1 MSLAGRKEKSMT
13 DTQTTTSEAARSH
26 AAGCAGLPGALAEEL
41 RATLGQRF
49 SVARAVREQ
58 HGLGESYHAV
68 VPPDAVC
75 FAESTE
81 EVAAI
86 VKACARHKTPII
98 PFGGGTSLEGHV
110 SAPFGGVSVDVSRM
124 DQVLEV
130 RPGDMDVTVQ
140 AGVTRQQLNSHLRD
154 TGLFFPVDPGA
165 ECTLGGMASTRAS
178 GTNAVR
184 YGTMRENVVRLTV
197 VLSNGDVIR
206 TGSRARKS
214 AAGYDLTRLF
224 VGSEGTLGIITE
236 VTLRV
241 YPIPEATSVAICPFP
256 DLASAAE
263 VVTAVIQMGIP
274 ISRIEFLDEYAI
286 RATNRHSGTAYR
298 ETPTLFFEFTGSEL
312 NVTEQAS
319 QVKDICAEFG
329 VTEFEWA
336 VEPEARNKLW
346 NARHNIHYAIQ
357 AMDPNAKIW
366 STDVC
371 VPTAALPECINQSH
385 EDMKSV
391 SFFVATVGHVGDG
404 NFHMGLVIDP
414 QNPEE
419 MAEATAFNERLVKR
433 AIALD
438 GTCTGEHGIGTGKRK
453 FMYLEHGGGLE
464 VMRAIKRALDPDNIM
479 NPGKILPDT

>member
-1 MSLAGRKEKSMT
+1 MATPAVTLESVR
-13 DTQTTTSEAARSH
+13 SESTRPS
-26 AAGCAGLPGALAEEL
+26 GLPAALVEEL
-41 RATLGQRF
+41 KTLLGQRF
-49 SVARAVREQ
+49 STSAAVRDQ

-68 VPPDAVC
+68 VAPDAVC
-75 FAESTE
+75 FAETTE
-81 EVAAI
+81 DVAAI
-86 VKACARHKTPII
+86 VKACARHSTPII
-98 PFGGGTSLEGHV
+98 PFGAGTSLEGHV
-110 SAPFGGVSVDVSRM
+110 SAPFGGVCIDVSRM
-124 DQVLEV
+124 NAVLEV

-140 AGVTRQQLNSHLRD
+140 AGVTRQQLNIHLRD

-165 ECTLGGMASTRAS
+165 ECTLGGMAATRAS

-197 VLSNGDVIR
+197 VLPNGEVIR

-214 AAGYDLTRLF
+214 SAGYDLTRLF

-263 VVTAVIQMGIP
+263 VVTTIIQIGIP
-274 ISRIEFLDEYAI
+274 ISRVEFLDEYSI
-286 RATNRHSGTAYR
+286 RATNRHSGTTYG
-298 ETPTLFFEFTGSEL
+298 ETPTLFFEFTGSEQ

-319 QVKDICAEFG
+319 QVKEICAEFG

-346 NARHNIHYAIQ
+346 KARHNIHYAIM
-357 AMDPNAKIW
+357 AMRPNAKIW

-371 VPTAALPECINQSH
+371 VPTAALPECIRESH
-385 EDMKSV
+385 EDMKKA
-391 SFFVATVGHVGDG
+391 SFFIAAVGHVGDG

-414 QNPEE
+414 QNAAE
-419 MAEATAFNERLVKR
+419 MAEAEAFNERLVKR
-433 AIALD
+433 AIAMD
-438 GTCTGEHGIGTGKRK
+438 GTCTGEHGVGTGKRK
-453 FMYLEHGGGLE
+453 FMRLEHGEGVE
-464 VMRAIKRALDPDNIM
+464 VMRAIKRAVDPQNIM
-479 NPGKILPDT
+479 NPGKILPEA

>member
-1 MSLAGRKEKSMT
+1 MMATPAATLE
-13 DTQTTTSEAARSH
+13 SEGSESKRSS
-26 AAGCAGLPGALAEEL
+26 GLPAPLVDEL
-41 RATLGQRF
+41 KRLLGQRF
-49 SVARAVREQ
+49 STSAAVRDQ

-68 VPPDAVC
+68 VAPDAVC
-75 FAESTE
+75 FAETTE
-81 EVAAI
+81 DVAAI
-86 VKACARHKTPII
+86 VKACARHSTPII
-98 PFGGGTSLEGHV
+98 PFGAGTSLEGHV
-110 SAPFGGVSVDVSRM
+110 SAPFGGVCVDVSRM
-124 DQVLEV
+124 NAVLEV

-140 AGVTRQQLNSHLRD
+140 AGVTRQQLNVHLRD

-165 ECTLGGMASTRAS
+165 ECTLGGMAATRAS

-197 VLSNGDVIR
+197 VLPNGEVIR

-214 AAGYDLTRLF
+214 SAGYDLTRLF

-263 VVTAVIQMGIP
+263 VVTTIIQMGIP
-274 ISRIEFLDEYAI
+274 ISRVEFLDEYSI
-286 RATNRHSGTAYR
+286 RATNRHSGTTYR
-298 ETPTLFFEFTGSEL
+298 ETPTLFFEFTGSEQ

-319 QVKDICAEFG
+319 QVKEICAEFG

-346 NARHNIHYAIQ
+346 KARHNIHYAIM
-357 AMDPNAKIW
+357 AMRPNAKIW

-371 VPTAALPECINQSH
+371 VPTAALPECIRESH
-385 EDMKSV
+385 EDMKKA
-391 SFFVATVGHVGDG
+391 SFFIAAVGHVGDG

-414 QNPEE
+414 QNAAE
-419 MAEATAFNERLVKR
+419 MAEAEAFNERLVKR
-433 AIALD
+433 AIAMD
-438 GTCTGEHGIGTGKRK
+438 GTCTGEHGVGTGKRK
-453 FMYLEHGGGLE
+453 FMRLEHGEGVE
-464 VMRAIKRALDPDNIM
+464 VMRAIKRALDPQNIM
-479 NPGKILPDT
+479 NPGKILPEA

>member
-1 MSLAGRKEKSMT
+1 MATPAATLESERSESKS
-13 DTQTTTSEAARSH
+13 S
-26 AAGCAGLPGALAEEL
+26 AGLPAALIDEL
-41 RATLGQRF
+41 KTLLGQRF
-49 SVARAVREQ
+49 STSAAVRDQ

-68 VPPDAVC
+68 VAPDAVC
-75 FAESTE
+75 FAETTD

-86 VKACARHKTPII
+86 VKACGRHSAPII
-98 PFGGGTSLEGHV
+98 PFGAGTSLEGHV
-110 SAPFGGVSVDVSRM
+110 SAPFGGVCIDVSRM
-124 DQVLEV
+124 NAVLEV

-140 AGVTRQQLNSHLRD
+140 AGVTRQQLNIHLRD

-165 ECTLGGMASTRAS
+165 ECTLGGMAATRAS

-197 VLSNGDVIR
+197 VLPNGEVIR

-214 AAGYDLTRLF
+214 SAGYDLTRLF

-236 VTLRV
+236 VTLRI

-263 VVTAVIQMGIP
+263 VVTTIIQMGIP
-274 ISRIEFLDEYAI
+274 ISRVEFLDEYSI
-286 RATNRHSGTAYR
+286 RATNRHSGTTYR
-298 ETPTLFFEFTGSEL
+298 ETPTLFFEFTGSEQ

-319 QVKDICAEFG
+319 QVKEICAEFG

-346 NARHNIHYAIQ
+346 KARHNIHYAIM
-357 AMDPNAKIW
+357 AMRPNAKIW

-371 VPTAALPECINQSH
+371 VPTAALPECIRESH
-385 EDMKSV
+385 EDMKQA
-391 SFFVATVGHVGDG
+391 SFFIAAVGHVGDG

-414 QNPEE
+414 QNAAE
-419 MAEATAFNERLVKR
+419 MAEAEAFNERLVKR
-433 AIALD
+433 AIAMD
-438 GTCTGEHGIGTGKRK
+438 GTCTGEHGVGTGKRK
-453 FMYLEHGGGLE
+453 FMRLEHGEGVE
-464 VMRAIKRALDPDNIM
+464 VMRAIKRALDPQNIM
-479 NPGKILPDT
+479 NPGKILPEA

>member
-1 MSLAGRKEKSMT
+1 MMATPAATLE
-13 DTQTTTSEAARSH
+13 SERSESTRSS
-26 AAGCAGLPGALAEEL
+26 GLPDALADEL
-41 RATLGQRF
+41 KTLLGQRF
-49 SVARAVREQ
+49 STSAAVRDQ

-68 VPPDAVC
+68 VAPDAVC
-75 FAESTE
+75 FAETTE
-81 EVAAI
+81 DVAAI
-86 VKACARHKTPII
+86 VKACARHSTPII
-98 PFGGGTSLEGHV
+98 PFGAGTSLEGHV
-110 SAPFGGVSVDVSRM
+110 SAPFGGVCVDVSRM
-124 DQVLEV
+124 NAVLEV

-140 AGVTRQQLNSHLRD
+140 AGVTRQQLNVHLRD

-165 ECTLGGMASTRAS
+165 ECTLGGMAATRAS

-197 VLSNGDVIR
+197 VLPNGEVIR

-214 AAGYDLTRLF
+214 SAGYDLTRLF

-263 VVTAVIQMGIP
+263 VVTTIIQMGIP
-274 ISRIEFLDEYAI
+274 ISRVEFLDEYSI
-286 RATNRHSGTAYR
+286 RATNRHSGTTYR
-298 ETPTLFFEFTGSEL
+298 ETPTLFFEFTGSEH

-319 QVKDICAEFG
+319 QVKEICAEFG

-346 NARHNIHYAIQ
+346 KARHNIHYAIM
-357 AMDPNAKIW
+357 AMRPNAKIW

-371 VPTAALPECINQSH
+371 VPTAALPECIRESH
-385 EDMKSV
+385 EDMKKA
-391 SFFVATVGHVGDG
+391 SFFIAAVGHVGDG

-414 QNPEE
+414 QNAAE
-419 MAEATAFNERLVKR
+419 MAEAEAFNERLVKR
-433 AIALD
+433 AIAMD
-438 GTCTGEHGIGTGKRK
+438 GTCTGEHGVGTGKRK
-453 FMYLEHGGGLE
+453 FMRLEHGEGVE
-464 VMRAIKRALDPDNIM
+464 VMRAIKRALDPQNIM
-479 NPGKILPDT
+479 NPGKILPEA

>member
-1 MSLAGRKEKSMT
+1 MRSSAISSTSKPSRSA
-13 DTQTTTSEAARSH
+13 TTRS
-26 AAGCAGLPGALAEEL
+26 AGLERKLMMATPAATLGSERSESTRSSGLPDALADEL
-41 RATLGQRF
+41 KTLLGQRF
-49 SVARAVREQ
+49 STSAAVRDQ

-68 VPPDAVC
+68 VAPDAVC
-75 FAESTE
+75 FAETTE
-81 EVAAI
+81 DVAAI
-86 VKACARHKTPII
+86 VKACARHSTPII
-98 PFGGGTSLEGHV
+98 PFGAGTSLEGHV
-110 SAPFGGVSVDVSRM
+110 SAPFGGVSLDVSRM
-124 DQVLEV
+124 NAVLEV

-140 AGVTRQQLNSHLRD
+140 AGVTRQQLNVHLRD

-165 ECTLGGMASTRAS
+165 ECTLGGMAATRAS

-197 VLSNGDVIR
+197 VLPNGEVIR

-263 VVTAVIQMGIP
+263 VVTTIIQMGIP
-274 ISRIEFLDEYAI
+274 ISRVEFLDEYSI
-286 RATNRHSGTAYR
+286 RATNRHSGTTYR
-298 ETPTLFFEFTGSEL
+298 ETPTLFFEFTGSEH

-319 QVKDICAEFG
+319 QVKEICAEFG

-346 NARHNIHYAIQ
+346 KARHNIHYAIM
-357 AMDPNAKIW
+357 AMRPNAKIW

-371 VPTAALPECINQSH
+371 VPTAALPECIRESH
-385 EDMKSV
+385 EDMKKA
-391 SFFVATVGHVGDG
+391 SFFIAAVGHVGDG

-414 QNPEE
+414 QNAAE
-419 MAEATAFNERLVKR
+419 MAEAEAFNERLVKR
-433 AIALD
+433 A
-438 GTCTGEHGIGTGKRK
+438 
-453 FMYLEHGGGLE
+453 
-464 VMRAIKRALDPDNIM
+464 
-479 NPGKILPDT
+479 

>member
-1 MSLAGRKEKSMT
+1 M
-13 DTQTTTSEAARSH
+13 
-26 AAGCAGLPGALAEEL
+26 
-41 RATLGQRF
+41 LGQRF
-49 SVARAVREQ
+49 SVALAVREQ
-58 HGLGESYHAV
+58 HGVGESYHAV
-68 VPPDAVC
+68 VAPDAVC
-75 FAESTE
+75 FAESTAD
-81 EVAAI
+81 VAAI

-110 SAPFGGVSVDVSRM
+110 SAPYGGVSLDVSRM
-124 DQVLEV
+124 NEVLEV

-165 ECTLGGMASTRAS
+165 ECTLGGMAATRAS

-197 VLSNGDVIR
+197 VLANGDVIR

-224 VGSEGTLGIITE
+224 VGSEGTLGIIIE

-256 DLASAAE
+256 DLESAAR
-263 VVTAVIQMGIP
+263 VVTAIIQMGIP
-274 ISRIEFLDEYAI
+274 ISRVEFLDEYSI
-286 RATNRHSGTAYR
+286 QATNRHSGTTYR
-298 ETPTLFFEFTGSEL
+298 ETPTLFFEFTGSEH
-312 NVTEQAS
+312 NVTEQVT

-336 VEPEARNKLW
+336 VESEARNKLW
-346 NARHNIHYAIQ
+346 KARHDIHYAIM
-357 AMDPNAKIW
+357 AMRPNAKIW

-371 VPTAALPECINQSH
+371 VPTAALPECIKQSH
-385 EDMKSV
+385 EDMKKA
-391 SFFVATVGHVGDG
+391 SFFIAAVGHVGDG

-414 QNPEE
+414 TNPAE
-419 MAEATAFNERLVKR
+419 MAEAEAFNERLVKR
-433 AIALD
+433 AIAMD

-453 FMYLEHGGGLE
+453 FMRLEHGQGVE
-464 VMRAIKRALDPDNIM
+464 VMRAIKKALDPDNIL

>member
-1 MSLAGRKEKSMT
+1 MMATPAATLE
-13 DTQTTTSEAARSH
+13 SERSESTRSS
-26 AAGCAGLPGALAEEL
+26 GLPDALADEL
-41 RATLGQRF
+41 KTLLGQRF
-49 SVARAVREQ
+49 STSAAVRDQ

-68 VPPDAVC
+68 VAPDAVC
-75 FAESTE
+75 FAETTE
-81 EVAAI
+81 DVAAI
-86 VKACARHKTPII
+86 VKACARHSTPII
-98 PFGGGTSLEGHV
+98 PFGAGTSLEGHV
-110 SAPFGGVSVDVSRM
+110 SAPFGGVSLDVSRM
-124 DQVLEV
+124 NAVLEV

-140 AGVTRQQLNSHLRD
+140 AGVTRQQLNVHLRD

-165 ECTLGGMASTRAS
+165 ECTLGGMAATRAS

-197 VLSNGDVIR
+197 VLPNGEVIR

-214 AAGYDLTRLF
+214 SAGYDLTRLF

-263 VVTAVIQMGIP
+263 VVTTIIQMGIP
-274 ISRIEFLDEYAI
+274 ISRVEFLDEYSI
-286 RATNRHSGTAYR
+286 RATNRHSGTTYR
-298 ETPTLFFEFTGSEL
+298 ETPTLFFEFTGSEH

-319 QVKDICAEFG
+319 QVKEICAEFG

-346 NARHNIHYAIQ
+346 KARHNIHYAIM
-357 AMDPNAKIW
+357 AMRPNAKIW

-371 VPTAALPECINQSH
+371 VPTAALPECIRESH
-385 EDMKSV
+385 EDMKKA
-391 SFFVATVGHVGDG
+391 SFFIAAVGHVGDG

-414 QNPEE
+414 QNAAE
-419 MAEATAFNERLVKR
+419 MAEAEAFNERLVKR
-433 AIALD
+433 AIAMD
-438 GTCTGEHGIGTGKRK
+438 GTCTGEHGVGTGKRK
-453 FMYLEHGGGLE
+453 FMRLEHGEGVE
-464 VMRAIKRALDPDNIM
+464 VMRAIKRALDPQNIM
-479 NPGKILPDT
+479 NPGKILPEA

>member
-1 MSLAGRKEKSMT
+1 MT
-13 DTQTTTSEAARSH
+13 ATEMAAVETRSRSK
-26 AAGCAGLPGALAEEL
+26 GSSGLPPSLAEEL
-41 RATLGQRF
+41 KAMLGQRF
-49 SVARAVREQ
+49 STAAAVRDQ
-58 HGLGESYHAV
+58 HGVGESYHAAV
-68 VPPDAVC
+68 APDAVC
-75 FAESTE
+75 FAESTDD
-81 EVAAI
+81 VSAI
-86 VKACARHKTPII
+86 VKACARHEIPVI
-98 PFGGGTSLEGHV
+98 PFGAGTSLEGHV
-110 SAPFGGVSVDVSRM
+110 SAPYGGVSLDVSRM
-124 DQVLEV
+124 NEVLEV

-165 ECTLGGMASTRAS
+165 ECTLGGMAATRAS

-197 VLSNGDVIR
+197 VLANGAVIR

-256 DLASAAE
+256 DLESAAE
-263 VVTAVIQMGIP
+263 VVTAIIQMGIP
-274 ISRIEFLDEYAI
+274 ISRVEFLDEYSI
-286 RATNRHSGTAYR
+286 QATNRHSGTTFR
-298 ETPTLFFEFTGSEL
+298 ETPTLFFEFTGSAH
-312 NVTEQAS
+312 NVTEQVT

-336 VEPEARNKLW
+336 VESEARNKLW
-346 NARHNIHYAIQ
+346 KARHNIHYAIM
-357 AMDPNAKIW
+357 AMRPNAKIW

-371 VPTAALPECINQSH
+371 VPTAALPECIKQSH
-385 EDMKSV
+385 EDMKKA
-391 SFFVATVGHVGDG
+391 SFFIAAVGHVGDG

-414 QNPEE
+414 ANAAE
-419 MAEATAFNERLVKR
+419 MAEAEAFNERLVKR
-433 AIALD
+433 AIAMD

-453 FMYLEHGGGLE
+453 YMRLEHGDGIE
-464 VMRAIKRALDPDNIM
+464 VMRAIKKALDPDNIL
-479 NPGKILPDT
+479 NPGKILPES

>member
-1 MSLAGRKEKSMT
+1 MMATPAATLE
-13 DTQTTTSEAARSH
+13 SERSESKPS
-26 AAGCAGLPGALAEEL
+26 GGLPDALADEL
-41 RATLGQRF
+41 KTLLGQRF
-49 SVARAVREQ
+49 STSAAVRDQ

-68 VPPDAVC
+68 VAPDAVC
-75 FAESTE
+75 FAETTE
-81 EVAAI
+81 DVAAI
-86 VKACARHKTPII
+86 VKACARHSTPII
-98 PFGGGTSLEGHV
+98 PFGAGTSLEGHV
-110 SAPFGGVSVDVSRM
+110 SAPFGGVCIDVSRM
-124 DQVLEV
+124 NAVLEV

-140 AGVTRQQLNSHLRD
+140 AGVTRQQLNVHLRD

-165 ECTLGGMASTRAS
+165 ECTLGGMAATRAS

-197 VLSNGDVIR
+197 VLPNGEVIR

-214 AAGYDLTRLF
+214 SAGYDLTRLF

-263 VVTAVIQMGIP
+263 VVTTIIQMGIP
-274 ISRIEFLDEYAI
+274 ISRVEFLDEYSI
-286 RATNRHSGTAYR
+286 RATNRHSGTTYR
-298 ETPTLFFEFTGSEL
+298 ETPTLFFEFTGSEH

-319 QVKDICAEFG
+319 QVKEICAEFG

-346 NARHNIHYAIQ
+346 KARHNIHYAIM
-357 AMDPNAKIW
+357 AMRPNAKIW

-371 VPTAALPECINQSH
+371 VPTAALPECIRESH
-385 EDMKSV
+385 EDMKKA
-391 SFFVATVGHVGDG
+391 SFFIAAVGHVGDG

-414 QNPEE
+414 QNAAE
-419 MAEATAFNERLVKR
+419 MAEAEAFNERLVKR
-433 AIALD
+433 AIAMD
-438 GTCTGEHGIGTGKRK
+438 GTCTGEHGVGTGKRK
-453 FMYLEHGGGLE
+453 FMRLEHGEGVE
-464 VMRAIKRALDPDNIM
+464 VMRAIKRALDPQNIM
-479 NPGKILPDT
+479 NPGRVIRL

>member
-1 MSLAGRKEKSMT
+1 MATPAATLE
-13 DTQTTTSEAARSH
+13 SERSESKPS
-26 AAGCAGLPGALAEEL
+26 GGLPDALADEL
-41 RATLGQRF
+41 KTLLGQRF
-49 SVARAVREQ
+49 STSAAVRDQ

-68 VPPDAVC
+68 VAPDAVC
-75 FAESTE
+75 FAETTE
-81 EVAAI
+81 DVAAI
-86 VKACARHKTPII
+86 VKACARHSTPII
-98 PFGGGTSLEGHV
+98 PFGAGTSLEGHV
-110 SAPFGGVSVDVSRM
+110 SAPFGGVSLDVSRM
-124 DQVLEV
+124 NAVLEV

-140 AGVTRQQLNSHLRD
+140 AGVTRQQLNVHLRD

-165 ECTLGGMASTRAS
+165 ECTLGGMAATRAS

-197 VLSNGDVIR
+197 VLPNGEVIR

-214 AAGYDLTRLF
+214 SAGYDLTRLF

-263 VVTAVIQMGIP
+263 VVTTIIQMGIP
-274 ISRIEFLDEYAI
+274 ISRVEFLDEYSI
-286 RATNRHSGTAYR
+286 RATNRHSGTTYR
-298 ETPTLFFEFTGSEL
+298 ETPTLFFEFTGSEQ

-319 QVKDICAEFG
+319 QVKEICAEFG

-346 NARHNIHYAIQ
+346 KARHNIHYAIM
-357 AMDPNAKIW
+357 AMRPNAKIW

-371 VPTAALPECINQSH
+371 VPTAALPECIRESH
-385 EDMKSV
+385 EDMKKA
-391 SFFVATVGHVGDG
+391 SFFIAAVGHVGDG

-414 QNPEE
+414 QNAAE
-419 MAEATAFNERLVKR
+419 MAEAEAFNERLVKR
-433 AIALD
+433 AIAMD
-438 GTCTGEHGIGTGKRK
+438 GTCTGEHGVGTGKRK
-453 FMYLEHGGGLE
+453 FMRLEHGEGVE
-464 VMRAIKRALDPDNIM
+464 VMRAIKRALDPQNIM
-479 NPGKILPDT
+479 NPGKILPEA

>member
-1 MSLAGRKEKSMT
+1 MIAT
-13 DTQTTTSEAARSH
+13 EAVALEALSRPKGSS
-26 AAGCAGLPGALAEEL
+26 GLPPTLAEEL
-41 RATLGQRF
+41 KAMLGQRF
-49 SVARAVREQ
+49 STAQAVRDQ
-58 HGLGESYHAV
+58 HGVGESYHATV
-68 VPPDAVC
+68 APDAVC

-81 EVAAI
+81 DVAAI

-110 SAPFGGVSVDVSRM
+110 SAPYGGVSLDVSRM
-124 DQVLEV
+124 NNVLEV

-165 ECTLGGMASTRAS
+165 ECTLGGMAATRAS

-197 VLSNGDVIR
+197 VLANGEVIR

-214 AAGYDLTRLF
+214 AAGYDLTRLL

-236 VTLRV
+236 VTLRI

-256 DLASAAE
+256 DLESAAQ
-263 VVTAVIQMGIP
+263 VVTTIIQMGIP
-274 ISRIEFLDEYAI
+274 ISRVEFLDEYSVQ
-286 RATNRHSGTAYR
+286 ATNQHSGSTYR
-298 ETPTLFFEFTGSEL
+298 ETPTIFFEFTGSEQ
-312 NVTEQAS
+312 NVTEQVT
-319 QVKDICAEFG
+319 QVKEICAEFG

-336 VEPEARNKLW
+336 VEAVARNKLW
-346 NARHNIHYAIQ
+346 KARHNIHYAIM
-357 AMDPNAKIW
+357 AMRPNAKIW

-371 VPTAALPECINQSH
+371 VPTAALPECIKQSH
-385 EDMKSV
+385 EDMKKA
-391 SFFVATVGHVGDG
+391 SFFIAAVGHVGDG
-404 NFHMGLVIDP
+404 NFHMGLCIDP
-414 QNPEE
+414 ANAAE
-419 MAEATAFNERLVKR
+419 MAEAEAFNERLVKR
-433 AIALD
+433 AIAMD

-453 FMYLEHGGGLE
+453 FMKLEHGGGVE
-464 VMRAIKRALDPDNIM
+464 VMRAIKRALDPDNIL

>member
-1 MSLAGRKEKSMT
+1 MMATPAATLE
-13 DTQTTTSEAARSH
+13 SEGSESKRSS
-26 AAGCAGLPGALAEEL
+26 GLPAPLVDEL
-41 RATLGQRF
+41 KRLLGQRF
-49 SVARAVREQ
+49 STSAAVRDQ

-68 VPPDAVC
+68 VAPDAVC
-75 FAESTE
+75 FAETTE
-81 EVAAI
+81 DVAAI
-86 VKACARHKTPII
+86 VKACARHSTPII
-98 PFGGGTSLEGHV
+98 PFGAGTSLEGHV
-110 SAPFGGVSVDVSRM
+110 SAPFGGVSLDVSRM
-124 DQVLEV
+124 NAVLEV

-140 AGVTRQQLNSHLRD
+140 AGVTRQQLNVHLRD

-165 ECTLGGMASTRAS
+165 ECTLGGMAATRAS

-197 VLSNGDVIR
+197 VLPNGEVIR

-214 AAGYDLTRLF
+214 SAGYDLTRLF

-263 VVTAVIQMGIP
+263 VVTTIIQMGIP
-274 ISRIEFLDEYAI
+274 ISRVEFLDEYSI
-286 RATNRHSGTAYR
+286 RATNRHSGTTYR
-298 ETPTLFFEFTGSEL
+298 ETPTLFFEFTGSEH

-319 QVKDICAEFG
+319 QVKEICAEFG

-346 NARHNIHYAIQ
+346 KARHNIHYAIM
-357 AMDPNAKIW
+357 AMRPNAKIW

-371 VPTAALPECINQSH
+371 VPTAALPECIRESH
-385 EDMKSV
+385 EDMKKA
-391 SFFVATVGHVGDG
+391 SFFIAAVGHVGDG

-414 QNPEE
+414 QNAAE
-419 MAEATAFNERLVKR
+419 MAEAEAFNERLVKR
-433 AIALD
+433 AIAMD
-438 GTCTGEHGIGTGKRK
+438 GTCTGEHGVGTGKRK
-453 FMYLEHGGGLE
+453 FMRLEHGEGVE
-464 VMRAIKRALDPDNIM
+464 VMRAIKRALDPQNIM
-479 NPGKILPDT
+479 NPGKILPEA